1 MVSQIGRG
9 ETVNL
14 KMADPELND
23 LRIGL
28 GWDAVEGGEIEMDL
42 DASIFMLGA
51 DNRCRSPKDMIFYN
65 QMESEC
71 GSVVLCGDNRTGQGE
86 GDDEYLEVNLSKI
99 PEDVV
104 KLAITV
110 SIYEAD
116 ERKQSFG
123 QVESSFVRLANN
135 QSQREIAKYV
145 LSEECF
151 KETAFVFGE
160 IFRSDEDSWSF
171 RALGRGFTGELRFL
185 CDLFG
190 VQVDD

>member
-1 MVSQIGRG
+1 MVSVIERG
-9 ETVNL
+9 EKVDL

-23 LRIGL
+23 LRVGL
-28 GWDAVEGGEIEMDL
+28 GWDAVGGDEVDMDL
-42 DASIFMLGA
+42 DAAIFMLGA
-51 DNRCRSPKDMIFYN
+51 DNRVRSSKDLVFYN

-99 PEDVV
+99 PLDVV

-116 ERKQSFG
+116 ERHQNFG
-123 QVESSFVRLANN
+123 MVESSFVRLANN

-145 LSEECF
+145 LSEECHN
-151 KETAFVFGE
+151 ETAFVFGE
-160 IFRSDEDSWSF
+160 IIRVDEDNWSF
-171 RALGRGFTGELRFL
+171 RALGRGFSGELRYL
-185 CDLFG
+185 CDVFG